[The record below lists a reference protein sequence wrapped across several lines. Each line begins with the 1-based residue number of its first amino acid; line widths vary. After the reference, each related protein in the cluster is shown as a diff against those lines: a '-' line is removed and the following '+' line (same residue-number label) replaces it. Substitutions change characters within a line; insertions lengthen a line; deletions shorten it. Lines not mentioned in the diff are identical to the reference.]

1 MIKNSL
7 CALLLAP
14 ALLLSHQAKAVTEE
28 QIESSTLSLEVA
40 KSELREKLSLLN
52 TFKSDFSQVVKAS
65 DGEVVQSATGNLLLQ
80 KPNMLIWNNV
90 EPEEMTIQSDGNTL
104 WHFDPFIEQVSVY
117 SIDSAIANTPILL
130 LSSTDD
136 KLWRD
141 YQVSK
146 MSEFEYVIYNSQP
159 DAQVKSLTLV
169 FDEVEQKAVL
179 SSFTLIDSTAQASTF
194 SLTNFKEVPMLPPS
208 KFVFTVPEGVDVD
221 DQR

>member
-14 ALLLSHQAKAVTEE
+14 SLLVGHQVQVVAKEN
-28 QIESSTLSLEVA
+28 IESASENFEIA
-40 KSELREKLSLLN
+40 KSELRQKLSLLN
-52 TFKSDFSQVVKAS
+52 TFSSDFSQVVKAS
-65 DGEVVQSATGNLLLQ
+65 DGELIQNATGNLILQ
-80 KPNMLIWNNV
+80 KPNMLIWNNL

-104 WHFDPFIEQVSVY
+104 WHYDPFIEQVSVY

-136 KLWRD
+136 NLWQD

-146 MSEFEYVIYNSQP
+146 MSELEYVIYNNQL
-159 DAQVKSLTLV
+159 DAQVKSLTLM
-169 FDEVEQKAVL
+169 FDNQSEKTVL

-194 SLTNFKEVPMLPPS
+194 TLTNFKEVSMLPPS
-208 KFVFTVPEGVDVD
+208 TFVFSVPEGVDVD